1 MLAGLEDEMEDAEEI
16 LMTTMGDW
24 DEKVNKGKTE
34 KLRMTG
40 GRRAP
45 YDVRREFEAEVVR
58 HLGAMHRE
66 DGDRCADTG
75 KRISVAHALVRAIAK
90 GWSIGTS
97 HGRGRESGIDIPT
110 RLQVLESCVMGALL
124 FGCRTRG
131 WTGYEVTKM
140 QRVANYA
147 VRRAF
152 GMDTILM
159 EELGLSDAS
168 MVKAAQWRT
177 VEDRISRLSLSWLG
191 HVARMPVWRHPKQVL
206 FGFIEGRGGSEE
218 RNLRAW
224 HTRWL
229 RTRIRKLHT
238 HEMDWF
244 RIACN
249 RKAWRRAVDKAYPA
263 TGTTSERR
271 RELRRWRPGQP
282 LPGGEAEVPPP
293 PPPQAQGE
301 RYKCPVCGEIFDMGH
316 SLQNH
321 YDSIHAVRDPSFVTI
336 KSHKCDDCGQYFAF
350 HVRQKYRTV
359 CPARLE
365 NRRALETY
373 DGQWLEVVQGPIP
386 RPPDAWWI
394 ATDGSGKDAMAGWG
408 AVIFRYESP
417 SGIGEVPE
425 FVPHAP
431 VVVQQWDHRWL
442 GARDETNNTAELTAI
457 GEVMHWLLE
466 EAPDHGSAPVH
477 LRYDSI

>member
-1 MLAGLEDEMEDAEEI
+1 MCKALHDHARYRVRVHRGVSDPWTPQRGLREGDPSSPPLFNVFHDAVLRDFRLRRKRRAEEMDRAPGIPWVYQIDGKLKKTSEKRQQIGRDTVSSFESCVLGDAGFADDTMLAGLEDEMEDAEEI

-24 DEKVNKGKTE
+24 EEKVNKGKTE

-45 YDVRREFEAEVVR
+45 YDVRREFETEVVR

-131 WTGYEVTKM
+131 WTGFEVTKM

-293 PPPQAQGE
+293 
-301 RYKCPVCGEIFDMGH
+301 
-316 SLQNH
+316 
-321 YDSIHAVRDPSFVTI
+321 
-336 KSHKCDDCGQYFAF
+336 
-350 HVRQKYRTV
+350 
-359 CPARLE
+359 
-365 NRRALETY
+365 
-373 DGQWLEVVQGPIP
+373 
-386 RPPDAWWI
+386 
-394 ATDGSGKDAMAGWG
+394 
-408 AVIFRYESP
+408 SP
-417 SGIGEVPE
+417 SSGAGGEVQ
-425 FVPHAP
+425 VPRLWGDIRH
-431 VVVQQWDHRWL
+431 
-442 GARDETNNTAELTAI
+442 GA
-457 GEVMHWLLE
+457 
-466 EAPDHGSAPVH
+466 
-477 LRYDSI
+477 

>member
-1 MLAGLEDEMEDAEEI
+1 MEDAEEI

-24 DEKVNKGKTE
+24 EEKVNKGKTE
-34 KLRMTG
+34 NLRMTG

-45 YDVRREFEAEVVR
+45 YDVRREFETAVVR

-90 GWSIGTS
+90 GWSIGTA

-244 RIACN
+244 RGDVQSTKRTRPPVPRANGDANCADGVLVSPCRGARLKSPPLPLLRRRGRGTSAPSVGRYSTRGIASRITMIRSTLLGIRPSSPSN
-249 RKAWRRAVDKAYPA
+249 RISVTIVANISRFTYEKNIERFARPVWKIGEPWRRM
-263 TGTTSERR
+263 T
-271 RELRRWRPGQP
+271 
-282 LPGGEAEVPPP
+282 
-293 PPPQAQGE
+293 
-301 RYKCPVCGEIFDMGH
+301 
-316 SLQNH
+316 
-321 YDSIHAVRDPSFVTI
+321 
-336 KSHKCDDCGQYFAF
+336 
-350 HVRQKYRTV
+350 
-359 CPARLE
+359 
-365 NRRALETY
+365 
-373 DGQWLEVVQGPIP
+373 
-386 RPPDAWWI
+386 
-394 ATDGSGKDAMAGWG
+394 GSGW
-408 AVIFRYESP
+408 R
-417 SGIGEVPE
+417 
-425 FVPHAP
+425 
-431 VVVQQWDHRWL
+431 
-442 GARDETNNTAELTAI
+442 
-457 GEVMHWLLE
+457 
-466 EAPDHGSAPVH
+466 
-477 LRYDSI
+477 